1 MKYRLAILV
10 SVVLLISCG
19 KAADPVVLKPVPTT
33 VPQWTKEAI
42 WYQIMVDRFYNAD
55 SGNDPT
61 AATLVGSAPG
71 YIPPTWE
78 ITPWTQNWYS
88 PDSYFEDMFGKT
100 DINGGVIHSFD
111 AKVALRRY
119 GGDLQGVLDKLDY
132 LESLGINAIYFS
144 PINDSPCADKRQ
156 PRSWR
161 HIDVNFGPDPAGDV
175 ALIASEDPSDP
186 STWHM
191 TSADTLFLELIKQT
205 KARNIRLILDYSWG
219 APGQHFWAWHDVLDN
234 QQSSQYIDWFD
245 MKSPDNVGRIAS
257 DITPLPAQKNASE
270 ATSTPRS
277 LVQGDIKSQAAK
289 AHIMAV
295 TRRWLDPNKDGD
307 SSDGVDGFMLSDAN
321 NLPLDFWRDYRIYVK
336 SINPQAYLVG
346 DISTDKNS
354 EMRFTADL
362 ALQGDVFD
370 GLIDNGRYKAASD
383 YFSTPA
389 QAQRPSQ
396 FVSILQQAE
405 KGLNREY
412 VYSSINISASH
423 ETPRLL
429 SALLANSSEKTKGKD
444 SNNKNYNALKPG
456 LSTINT
462 AKLLLVFQFTW
473 FGAPQLLAGD
483 EMGMWGDESPHHQ
496 KPLIWPEYS
505 FANESEHPLAS
516 MDQVKEV
523 QFNQD
528 LFDYYQFL
536 VKLRR
541 ANPVLSQ
548 GAIEFFQQ
556 DDKKRLMSYRRY
568 NDEGESAYIV
578 FNTGPKRQ
586 QIILPSAVVNTQS
599 WLLWHSNDSTNILQS
614 VPSEQLSI
622 DAESAIVIITKH

>member
-19 KAADPVVLKPVPTT
+19 KAVDPVVLKPAPTT
-33 VPQWTKEAI
+33 APQWTKEAI

-55 SGNDPT
+55 TSNDPT

-88 PDSYFEDMFGKT
+88 PDSYFEDMFGKA
-100 DINGGVIHSFD
+100 DLNGGVIYSFD

-132 LESLGINAIYFS
+132 LENLGVNAIYFS
-144 PINDSPCADKRQ
+144 PINDSPYPDKRQ

-161 HIDVNFGPDPAGDV
+161 HIDVNFGPDPAGDI

-191 TSADTLFLELIKQT
+191 TSADILFLELIKQT
-205 KARNIRLILDYSWG
+205 KARNMRLILDYSWG
-219 APGQHFWAWHDVLDN
+219 APGQ
-234 QQSSQYIDWFD
+234 
-245 MKSPDNVGRIAS
+245 
-257 DITPLPAQKNASE
+257 KNADE

-277 LVQGDIKSQAAK
+277 LAKGDIKSQAAK

-307 SSDGVDGFMLSDAN
+307 PSDGVDGFMLSGAN

-336 SINPQAYLVG
+336 SINPHAYLVG
-346 DISTDKNS
+346 DISTDKNT
-354 EMRFTADL
+354 EMRFTAEL

-389 QAQRPSQ
+389 QAQMPSQ
-396 FVSILQQAE
+396 FVSALQQAE
-405 KGLNREY
+405 KGFNREY

-423 ETPRLL
+423 ETSRLL
-429 SALLANSSEKTKGKD
+429 SALLANSSEKTKGKG
-444 SNNKNYNALKPG
+444 SNNKNYNTLKPG
-456 LSTINT
+456 SSTINT

-473 FGAPQLLAGD
+473 FGSPQLLAGD
-483 EMGMWGDESPHHQ
+483 EMGMWGNESPHHQ

-516 MDQVKEV
+516 IDQVKEV

-568 NDEGESAYIV
+568 NEEGESAYIV
-578 FNTGPKRQ
+578 FNTGTKRQ

-622 DAESAIVIITKH
+622 DAQSAIVIITKR